1 MTKPDVSLAA
11 VIGVAHQSHGGDV
24 NAEMI
29 LVEGGATITAVDPI
43 EWGKTQIAAH
53 SYPRIVQ
60 FVDVPPVTTTRKI
73 LKRAFN

>member
-1 MTKPDVSLAA
+1 
-11 VIGVAHQSHGGDV
+11 
-24 NAEMI
+24 MI
-29 LVEGGATITAVDPI
+29 LVEGATITAVDPI
-43 EWGKTQIAAH
+43 DWGKAQITAH

>member
-29 LVEGGATITAVDPI
+29 LVKGATITAVDPI
-43 EWGKTQIAAH
+43 SGARRRSRRIA
-53 SYPRIVQ
+53 
-60 FVDVPPVTTTRKI
+60 TRASCSSSTC
-73 LKRAFN
+73 RR